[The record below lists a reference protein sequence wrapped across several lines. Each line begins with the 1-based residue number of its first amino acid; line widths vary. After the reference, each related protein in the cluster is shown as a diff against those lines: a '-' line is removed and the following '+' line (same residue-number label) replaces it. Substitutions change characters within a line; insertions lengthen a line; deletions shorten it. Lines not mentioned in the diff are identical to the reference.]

1 MTIPWYLLSLS
12 SSTVSMEG
20 EDDRQMKEKALT
32 DTIYPHRNI
41 FGGSIATSQAGESF
55 LTLLSTA
62 ATGDL
67 VQGILHVPIKIPVN
81 DLMLATLKG
90 CGISNHVVLQSLR
103 DPNVS

>member
-1 MTIPWYLLSLS
+1 MLLS
-12 SSTVSMEG
+12 SSTVRMEG
-20 EDDRQMKEKALT
+20 EDDRQAKEKALT

-67 VQGILHVPIKIPVN
+67 VQGILHVPINIPVN

-90 CGISNHVVLQSLR
+90 HLEPCGSAISAEPEGS
-103 DPNVS
+103 